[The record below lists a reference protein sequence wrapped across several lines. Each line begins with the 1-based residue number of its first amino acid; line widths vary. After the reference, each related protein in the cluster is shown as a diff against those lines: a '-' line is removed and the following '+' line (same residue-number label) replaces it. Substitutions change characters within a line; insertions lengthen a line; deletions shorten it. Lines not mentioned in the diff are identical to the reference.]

1 MVNPKLKEKYCLSS
15 ENIIET
21 AIKYSNKAKQ
31 DFSCDKFVIILFS
44 NFLLDY
50 LKEKINMVS
59 TEWLSPYHPYAS
71 NQLYKG
77 VYNGIS
83 ISAIMPPM
91 GASPIASVAED
102 LISCGAKVLLLVCG
116 AWGIAQ
122 NVKLLDF
129 LIPTHAIGPDGTS
142 IYYGRNPNDI
152 STIDKEIVNIF
163 SDELEKRTKGYHI
176 GKNYSIEAFYRID
189 IEYVE
194 NLQSNGFISIENGEL
209 NTLTAV
215 ARMKKVRFGAI
226 FYSYYNPLEDWNIP
240 WFQKNYRKCVELEGE
255 ITLAT
260 IKRLANK
267 L

>member
-1 MVNPKLKEKYCLSS
+1 MVNPQLSKIYCLSS
-15 ENIIET
+15 ENVIET
-21 AIKYSNKAKQ
+21 AVKYSNKAKQ
-31 DFSCDKFVIILFS
+31 EFSCSKFVILLFS
-44 NFLLDY
+44 NSLLDY
-50 LKEKINMVS
+50 LKKKINMVS
-59 TEWLSPYHPYAS
+59 TKWLSPYHPYAS
-71 NQLYKG
+71 NQLHKG
-77 VYNGIS
+77 VYKGIP

-102 LISCGAKVLLLVCG
+102 LISCGAEVLLLVCG

-152 STIDKEIVNIF
+152 SIIDKEIVNIF
-163 SDELEKRTKGYHI
+163 SNEIEKRTMDYHI

-189 IEYVE
+189 IEQVK
-194 NLQSNGFISIENGEL
+194 NLQSNGFVSIENGEV
-209 NTLTAV
+209 NALTTV
-215 ARMKKVRFGAI
+215 ATMKQVRFGAI
-226 FYSYYNPLEDWNIP
+226 FYSYYNPLAGWNVP
-240 WFQKNYRKCVELEGE
+240 WFQEDYKKCVELEGE

-260 IKRLANK
+260 IKSLANK